1 MGPLIHPICGLPLAM
16 FSYGNTVSSIQICN
30 MVVTSIY
37 MSMEEFVNETPK
49 KKFIVWNWQCDQ
61 YNYNKSSWENILY
74 TGKYSPPPPVLYLPI
89 PPSLSEGE
97 FKTGRLPMSQIIL
110 LSYSQ
115 LCLGEF
121 MTGRNRW
128 QVEKGENNTARKQ
141 WLLDFFNRNPYP
153 LIDPCSSLSLWIFLL
168 WRNS

>member
-1 MGPLIHPICGLPLAM
+1 MGSLIHPICGLPFAM
-16 FSYGNTVSSIQICN
+16 FLYGNTVSSIQICN
-30 MVVTSIY
+30 MEVNSIH
-37 MSMEEFVNETPK
+37 MSMEEFVNETSK
-49 KKFIVWNWQCDQ
+49 KNLLYEIDNVINTITT
-61 YNYNKSSWENILY
+61 NYRQKIYCIPGNIR
-74 TGKYSPPPPVLYLPI
+74 PPPPVLYLPI

-128 QVEKGENNTARKQ
+128 QVEKGENKTARKQ
-141 WLLDFFNRNPYP
+141 WLLDFF
-153 LIDPCSSLSLWIFLL
+153 
-168 WRNS
+168 

>member
-16 FSYGNTVSSIQICN
+16 FSYGNTVSSIQIYN
-30 MVVTSIY
+30 MVVNSIH
-37 MSMEEFVNETPK
+37 MSMEEFVNETSK
-49 KKFIVWNWQCDQ
+49 KILLYEIDNVINTITT
-61 YNYNKSSWENILY
+61 NYRKKIYCIPGNIR
-74 TGKYSPPPPVLYLPI
+74 PPPVLYLPI

-153 LIDPCSSLSLWIFLL
+153 LIDPCNSLSLWIFLL
-168 WRNS
+168 SRNS